1 MKINTRTPL
10 YIMIS
15 SLFIIVFSLSGCS
28 STAELQS
35 GWDAGAV
42 KIDGNISD
50 WENGLHPVKDEGV
63 SLGFKNDDKYL
74 YICLVTN
81 DRAKIMQMMRA
92 GFIVWFTPQSGN
104 PETFGIKYPMPPS
117 LLGKDERE
125 SFNKELYQRG
135 SRDNVFDKMLKEKK
149 EFQIINTDDFPLGQ
163 YPINNNIGIK
173 PKLSFNDER
182 FVYELKVPLTS
193 GNNNMYS
200 LGSKPGEELSI
211 KFETVEMDLE
221 SMRGLGNR
229 GGMRP
234 GNGMGNEGSENEGRG
249 GFGRGRGNGGF
260 AKSEPF
266 NYSVNIRLNSSQK

>member
-149 EFQIINTDDFPLGQ
+149 ELQII
-163 YPINNNIGIK
+163 I
-173 PKLSFNDER
+173 S
-182 FVYELKVPLTS
+182 VYIT
-193 GNNNMYS
+193 
-200 LGSKPGEELSI
+200 
-211 KFETVEMDLE
+211 
-221 SMRGLGNR
+221 
-229 GGMRP
+229 
-234 GNGMGNEGSENEGRG
+234 
-249 GFGRGRGNGGF
+249 
-260 AKSEPF
+260 
-266 NYSVNIRLNSSQK
+266 